1 MTRFLVVVEILVLVF
16 VVTDFVVRVVSLVNS
31 VNVVSIVYDP
41 RWWRWDWKNLF
52 VVVGEIRPSLSD
64 VPRVPED
71 GCNCAIW
78 CYRVRRGVYW

>member
-41 RWWRWDWKNLF
+41 RWWRWDWENLF

-64 VPRVPED
+64 VSRVPED
-71 GCNCAIW
+71 RCNCAIG